1 MTTPPRKRGRPTGPP
16 QVKREISL
24 PVDLDAAITSTAL
37 PPRGYSRR
45 VVELVRLGLTVEQTE
60 RDQPQGAPGSVDDQR
75 HPATLLQ
82 PIISDG
88 DP

>member
-24 PVDLDAAITSTAL
+24 PVELDAAITSTAL

-45 VVELVRLGLTVEQTE
+45 VVELLRLGLGVERAE
-60 RDQPQGAPGSVDDQR
+60 ADW
-75 HPATLLQ
+75 PACGLPTALREE
-82 PIISDG
+82 PA
-88 DP
+88 